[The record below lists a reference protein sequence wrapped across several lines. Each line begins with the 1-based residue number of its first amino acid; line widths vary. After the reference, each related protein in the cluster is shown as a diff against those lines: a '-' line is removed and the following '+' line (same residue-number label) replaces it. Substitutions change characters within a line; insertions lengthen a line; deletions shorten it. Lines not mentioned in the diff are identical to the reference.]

1 MNLNLDWKA
10 FTEMNVRFSDANYLF
25 YVFKQIHE
33 LLTSLTIVNSDT
45 IILCIV
51 PCSIVNHLNSDLES
65 FNTIICITY

>member
-10 FTEMNVRFSDANYLF
+10 FKEMNVSFSDANYLF

-33 LLTSLTIVNSDT
+33 FLTILTLVNSNI

-51 PCSIVNHLNSDLES
+51 LWSVVNHLNSDLES
-65 FNTIICITY
+65 FNTIICIT